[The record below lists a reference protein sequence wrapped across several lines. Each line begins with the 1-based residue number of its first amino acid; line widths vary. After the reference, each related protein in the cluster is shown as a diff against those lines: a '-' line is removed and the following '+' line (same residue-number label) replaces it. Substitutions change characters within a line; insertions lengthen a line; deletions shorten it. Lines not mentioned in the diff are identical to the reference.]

1 MGEIVNLNKARKN
14 HNRAIAEK
22 RAAENRIRHGRRRS
36 EKAKDRDAPVRRGKA
51 LDGKKLARGRELI
64 KTP

>member
-14 HNRAIAEK
+14 HNRSIARK
-22 RAAENRIRHGRRRS
+22 RAAENRVRFGRTGS
-36 EKAKDRDAPVRRGKA
+36 DKAKDRDEAARREIA
-51 LDGKKLARGRELI
+51 LEGKKLNRGRELV